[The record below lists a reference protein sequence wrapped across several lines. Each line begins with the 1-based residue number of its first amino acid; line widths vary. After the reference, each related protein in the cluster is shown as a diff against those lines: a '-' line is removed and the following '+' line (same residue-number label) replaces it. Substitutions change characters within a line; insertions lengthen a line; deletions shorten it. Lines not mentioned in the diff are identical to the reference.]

1 MDQSIEYL
9 QFLDNKTNNFLFA
22 CYDYRKL
29 KKGRQLYGTFKDCQR
44 KLQVNNNE
52 GFCVYVT
59 INETFAASRKKEDIK
74 RCRAIWVEDDE
85 ERAIPRDDFP
95 LKPSLI
101 VQSSPNKYH
110 YYWFTST
117 KNFNQWNEV
126 MQTMVD
132 KWGCDFKARDISRV
146 LRLPGYK
153 HRKDLKTDFVCK
165 IVSGDGQFYPW
176 LGIKTV
182 FPPTQEPEEKP
193 SDKDE
198 KPAKLGEYNEKSA
211 IRDLMTSKNY
221 HGSLASIAMSLT
233 NKGISRELQYMT
245 LFGLMHKIPNEN
257 RRPEWEHRTSE
268 EHLYECI
275 DTALKKRKEELKNL
289 EVESLPDNYDPDK
302 QLKQKLIEFPPGLM
316 GQLCQEIYEM
326 APYPNKEI
334 AIAAAFGL
342 VAGIVGRGF
351 NVLGMGLNIYVA
363 ILADSGVGKAVLKDS
378 INLALRGA
386 GGPFNIGASFVGR
399 SRFTG
404 PKAVFD
410 MLSKGLSRICVI
422 EEAGLMSE
430 SKAGDQSGLTRVFLD
445 LFTSS
450 GVGKWAGDE
459 GYSGTDNSI
468 PALHSP
474 AMSIVS
480 VSTPRSFLT
489 ALKTKS
495 ADVSGEVA
503 RLWMMR
509 TIGEK
514 PYFNQQR
521 RVDFSV
527 EITKRLGL
535 LIKETYQFQMIETEL
550 KPRIVKVDKKYYDE
564 ANAWVDRENAFFRDG
579 DVLKRTLCSR
589 AFAKIMKLT
598 AVCSLFNGHDAISD
612 EEYKWVEA
620 SILNELNTISDSFTH
635 ESTDDLTSVTKY
647 LSNAIYKSIKM
658 KYADKKKNST
668 QEMSRDGVFTY
679 YAINQAVKNSSVVR
693 ALDDDTKK
701 PNPKTG
707 LDKIFMYML
716 NIGVITKVTEEDL
729 QKIYRTKSKLAFRIT
744 NDFTKEFEEE
754 VEEKKSGS

>member
-9 QFLDNKTNNFLFA
+9 QLLDNKTTNFLFA

-29 KKGRQLYGTFKDCQR
+29 KKGRQMYGTFKDCER
-44 KLQVNNNE
+44 RLQVNNNE

-59 INETFAASRKKEDIK
+59 INETSGASRKKEDIK

-117 KNFNQWNEV
+117 TKFEQWNEV

-146 LRLPGYK
+146 LRLPGFK
-153 HRKDLKTDFVCK
+153 HRKDLRLDFTCK
-165 IVSGDGQFYPW
+165 IISGDGQFYPW

-182 FPPTQEPEEKP
+182 FPPTKEVEEK
-193 SDKDE
+193 
-198 KPAKLGEYNEKSA
+198 KPEDSSEPATKPGEYNEKNA
-211 IRDLMTSKNY
+211 IKDLMSSKNY

-233 NKGISRELQYMT
+233 NKGLSRELQYMT
-245 LFGLMHKIPNEN
+245 LYGLMTKIPEKS
-257 RRPEWEHRTSE
+257 RRPEWEHRAGE
-268 EHLYECI
+268 PHLYECI
-275 DTALKKRKEELKNL
+275 DTAIKKRREELKGT
-289 EVESLPDNYDPDK
+289 EVDALPDNYDPDK
-302 QLKQKLIEFPPGLM
+302 KSKTKKIEFPPGLM

-334 AIAAAFGL
+334 AVAAAYGL

-351 NVLGMGLNIYVA
+351 NILGMGLNIYIA

-386 GGPFNIGASFVGR
+386 GGPFNVGQSFVGR

-410 MLSKGLSRICVI
+410 MLSKGMSRICVI

-430 SKAGDQSGLTRVFLD
+430 SKAGDQTGLTRVFLD

-459 GYSGTDNSI
+459 GYSGEGQSI

-474 AMSIVS
+474 ALSIVS

-489 ALKTKS
+489 ALKTKA

-509 TIGEK
+509 SMGEK
-514 PYFNQQR
+514 PYFNQER
-521 RVDFSV
+521 RTDFSV

-535 LIKETYQFQMIETEL
+535 LIKETYAFQMIEAEL
-550 KPRIVKVDKKYYDE
+550 KPRVVKVPDKYYEE
-564 ANAWVDRENAFFRDG
+564 ANRWVDKENIYFREG
-579 DVLKRTLCSR
+579 DFLKRTLCSR

-598 AVCSLFNGHDAISD
+598 AVCSLFNGHDEIGD
-612 EEYKWVEA
+612 EEFVWVQKA
-620 SILNELNTISDSFTH
+620 IIDELNNISQSFNH
-635 ESTDDLTSVTKY
+635 ESTDDLASVTRY
-647 LSNAIYKSIKM
+647 VSNFIYKSIKM

-668 QEMSRDGVFTY
+668 QEMCTDGVFTY
-679 YAINQAVKNSSVVR
+679 YAISQAVRNSSVVR

-701 PNPKTG
+701 QNPKTG
-707 LDKIFMYML
+707 LDKIFSYMIGIGAITRVSEDDL
-716 NIGVITKVTEEDL
+716 NGKY
-729 QKIYRTKSKLAFRIT
+729 KTKSKLAFRIT
-744 NDFTKEFEEE
+744 NDFVKEFQEEIE
-754 VEEKKSGS
+754 SGT